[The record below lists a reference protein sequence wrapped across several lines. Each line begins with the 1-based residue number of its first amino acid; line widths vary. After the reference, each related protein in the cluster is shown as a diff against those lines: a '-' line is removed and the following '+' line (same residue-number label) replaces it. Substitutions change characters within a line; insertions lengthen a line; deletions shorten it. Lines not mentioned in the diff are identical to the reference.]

1 MKKRS
6 HPLRGLAVMLTTVV
20 LGLASIGIAPSASL
34 ADPPICPC
42 FPDGDAIRA
51 GQDAFKSMFSGAMC
65 SCEAI
70 PDKGRTQIFVKSCFT
85 PSTDGPEILWEGD
98 ADRLRCIRDTTAIGG
113 DAEVLPILGSQARA
127 CIRLL
132 KKVCGAENLPFR

>member
-1 MKKRS
+1 MKKNGC
-6 HPLRGLAVMLTTVV
+6 PLLRLALIQAIV
-20 LGLASIGIAPSASL
+20 LGLAAVVTMPSASL
-34 ADPPICPC
+34 ADPAICPC
-42 FPDGDAIRA
+42 FPDGDAVRA

-65 SCEAI
+65 TCEAI
-70 PDKGRTQIFVKSCFT
+70 PEKGRTQIFVKSCFT

-113 DAEVLPILGSQARA
+113 DAEVIPIVGSQARV

-132 KKVCGAENLPFR
+132 KKICRGEKLPF